1 MLKYIVIALVG
12 LGIYIGVTYKDQID
26 DVMNARP
33 MEDAQDMLEDMGDQ
47 AADAKDA
54 LDKQLETLQN

>member
-12 LGIYIGVTYKDQID
+12 LGIYIGVTYKDQIE
-26 DVMNARP
+26 DVINARP
-33 MEDAQDMLEDMGDQ
+33 MEEAQDMLEDMGDQ

>member
-12 LGIYIGVTYKDQID
+12 LGIYIGVAYKDQIE
-26 DVMNARP
+26 DVINARP
-33 MEDAQDMLEDMGDQ
+33 MEEAQDMLEDMGDQ